1 MVFPD
6 MKIEVMLGNLVSQPD
21 LMAIV
26 NSANANLRLGSGVAG
41 AVHTGAGQSLKNIAS
56 HLPLWSLAM
65 LC

>member
-1 MVFPD
+1 MVFSD

-41 AVHTGAGQSLKNIAS
+41 AVHKAAGTELEDYCK
-56 HLPLWSLAM
+56 H
-65 LC
+65 